1 MNYNVANKF
10 RGIHNGGGRG
20 YVMYE
25 PKYHTLLQVGQWG
38 EDCHEEM
45 PVCPPMFHF
54 KQNIIH
60 NTLPKKGKPQP
71 SLGKPS
77 RVKTL
82 PVIQIRKPRRI
93 APGGDPAPETPSNW
107 PSGGG
112 GGGSQGDA
120 PFCRQCGPKV
130 DGVIGVPDP
139 DSINPFP
146 LRLNGLE
153 VSPFELI
160 FGEGTVPVGIR
171 QDGDYYSITPTNYE
185 EDQVIQLTIGVD
197 FPALEDGGISFSK
210 ADLTQEQW
218 EKVPG
223 EGTVY
228 VNGESINYSAKGS
241 WDVVGDNVS
250 LSFLFNVGR
259 DSTRGTG
266 LPFRPADSG
275 LRVDLR
281 SPHMVGDS
289 AYIFLTPT
297 SPAQPTYLDIT
308 VNDDLSISNDQDS
321 QNIKFSGEGLDR
333 RGSGYV
339 NGSYLVV
346 QNSVLAPPGGAAG
359 DYGGCVVMRIQ
370 TMRWPDADI
379 DTCVAGSTSF
389 PTNTSRYCCH
399 TGFLTPSDWPYGEGR
414 CAPMADYQ
422 NSFMG
427 EYAQHCPFG
436 FEYDPEGM
444 MKDGLTCKQCESG
457 TTSFDSGQAPSNPN
471 CDPGQ
476 PGLGCQ
482 KCCEDAGRDC

>member
-25 PKYHTLLQVGQWG
+25 PKYHTLLQVGQWE

-60 NTLPKKGKPQP
+60 NTLPKKDKPQP
-71 SLGKPS
+71 HPGKPS

-93 APGGDPAPETPSNW
+93 APGGDPAPGTPSNW
-107 PSGGG
+107 PDGGGRG
-112 GGGSQGDA
+112 GGGSEGNA
-120 PFCRQCGPKV
+120 PSCRQCGPKV

-139 DSINPFP
+139 DSNNSFP
-146 LRLNGLE
+146 LRRDGLE
-153 VSPFELI
+153 VTPFNLI
-160 FGEGTVPVGIR
+160 FGEGTVPDSIR
-171 QDGDYYSITPTNYE
+171 EESEHTRTPTNYE
-185 EDQVIQLTIGVD
+185 EDQVVQLTIASD
-197 FPALEDGGISFSK
+197 FTTAATAINFSK
-210 ADLTQEQW
+210 NGLTQEQW
-218 EKVPG
+218 ENVPPT
-223 EGTVY
+223 GTFY
-228 VNGESINYSAKGS
+228 VNGESINYTTKSS
-241 WDVVGDNVS
+241 WSDGGQNVT
-250 LSFLFNVGR
+250 LSFPDGVRAL
-259 DSTRGTG
+259 S
-266 LPFRPADSG
+266 L
-275 LRVDLR
+275 DLR
-281 SPHMVGDS
+281 TPHAAGEN
-289 AYIFLTPT
+289 AYIFLTPA
-297 SPAQPTYLDIT
+297 SPDQTASLSIT
-308 VNDDLSISNDQDS
+308 VNAERSISPD
-321 QNIKFSGEGLDR
+321 IKFSSESLDS

-346 QNSVLAPPGGAAG
+346 QNSDLGGVQ
-359 DYGGCVVMRIQ
+359 YSGCVVMQIQ

-422 NSFMG
+422 NSLMG
-427 EYAQHCPFG
+427 EYAQHCPYG

-444 MKDGLTCKQCESG
+444 LKDGLMCKQCESG
-457 TTSFDSGQAPSNPN
+457 TTSFDSTLAPSDPI
-471 CDPGQ
+471 CDAGQ
-476 PGLGCQ
+476 SGVGCQ

>member
-25 PKYHTLLQVGQWG
+25 PKYHTLLQVGQWE

-60 NTLPKKGKPQP
+60 NTLPKKDKPQP
-71 SLGKPS
+71 HPGKPS

-93 APGGDPAPETPSNW
+93 APGGDPAPGTPSNW
-107 PSGGG
+107 PTGGG
-112 GGGSQGDA
+112 SGSGSQGDA
-120 PFCRQCGPKV
+120 PSCRQCGPKV

-139 DSINPFP
+139 DSNNPFP
-146 LRLNGLE
+146 LRVDGLE
-153 VSPFELI
+153 VSPFNLI
-160 FGEGTVPVGIR
+160 FGEGTVSNGIR
-171 QDGDYYSITPTNYE
+171 QDGEYYSITPTNYE
-185 EDQVIQLTIGVD
+185 EDQVVQLTIASD
-197 FPALEDGGISFSK
+197 FTTGDEGIAFNK
-210 ADLTQEQW
+210 ADLTGLTQEQW
-218 EKVPG
+218 ENVPPT
-223 EGTVY
+223 GTFY
-228 VNGESINYSAKGS
+228 VNGESINYTTKSS
-241 WDVVGDNVS
+241 WSDGGQNVT
-250 LSFLFNVGR
+250 LSFPDGVRAL
-259 DSTRGTG
+259 S
-266 LPFRPADSG
+266 L
-275 LRVDLR
+275 DLR
-281 SPHMVGDS
+281 TPHAAGEN
-289 AYIFLTPT
+289 AYIFLTPA
-297 SPAQPTYLDIT
+297 SPDQTASLSIT
-308 VNDDLSISNDQDS
+308 VNAERSISPD
-321 QNIKFSGEGLDR
+321 IKFSSESLDS

-346 QNSVLAPPGGAAG
+346 QNSDLGGVQ
-359 DYGGCVVMRIQ
+359 YSGCVVMQIQ

-422 NSFMG
+422 NSLMG
-427 EYAQHCPFG
+427 EYAQHCPYG

-444 MKDGLTCKQCESG
+444 LKDGLMCKQCESG
-457 TTSFDSGQAPSNPN
+457 TTSFDSTLAPSDPI
-471 CDPGQ
+471 CDAGQ
-476 PGLGCQ
+476 SGVGCQ

>member
-38 EDCHEEM
+38 KDCHEEM

-60 NTLPKKGKPQP
+60 NIPPKKDKPQP
-71 SLGKPS
+71 PAGKPS

-112 GGGSQGDA
+112 SGSQGDA

-160 FGEGTVPVGIR
+160 FGQNAVIDGIR
-171 QDGDYYSITPTNYE
+171 QDGDYPITPTNYE
-185 EDQVIQLTIGVD
+185 EDQVIQLILGSLFTDVAD
-197 FPALEDGGISFSK
+197 AISISK
-210 ADLTQEQW
+210 EGLSQEQW
-218 EKVPG
+218 EKVPSA
-223 EGTVY
+223 GTVY
-228 VNGESINYSAKGS
+228 VNGESINYNSKLS
-241 WDVVGDNVS
+241 WDVVGPNVS
-250 LSFLFNVGR
+250 LGWNP
-259 DSTRGTG
+259 DN
-266 LPFRPADSG
+266 RPLRSD
-275 LRVDLR
+275 LRVD
-281 SPHMVGDS
+281 HVAGES
-289 AYIFLTPT
+289 AYIFLTPA
-297 SPAQPTYLDIT
+297 SPDQTASLNIT
-308 VNDDLSISNDQDS
+308 VNADRSISSDD
-321 QNIKFSGEGLDR
+321 IKFSGEGGLDR

-379 DTCVAGSTSF
+379 DTCVAGSTNF
-389 PTNTSRYCCH
+389 PTNTSKYCCH

-422 NSFMG
+422 NSPTG
-427 EYAQHCPFG
+427 EYAQHCPYG

-444 MKDGLTCKQCESG
+444 LKDGLTCKQCESG
-457 TTSFDSGQAPSNPN
+457 TTSFDPTLAPS
-471 CDPGQ
+471 DPICGAGQ
-476 PGLGCQ
+476 SGVGCQ

>member
-25 PKYHTLLQVGQWG
+25 PKYHTLLQVGQWE

-60 NTLPKKGKPQP
+60 NILPKKDKPQP
-71 SLGKPS
+71 PHGKPS

-93 APGGDPAPETPSNW
+93 APGGEPAPGTPSNW
-107 PSGGG
+107 PDGGSSGS
-112 GGGSQGDA
+112 GSQGDA
-120 PFCRQCGPKV
+120 PSCRQCGPKV

-146 LRLNGLE
+146 LRLDGLE

-160 FGEGTVPVGIR
+160 FGEGIVPDSIR
-171 QDGDYYSITPTNYE
+171 QESDYTITPTNYE
-185 EDQVIQLTIGVD
+185 EDQVIQLTIASD
-197 FPALEDGGISFSK
+197 FAPDNTTEISFSK
-210 ADLTQEQW
+210 ADSDLTQEQW
-218 EKVPG
+218 ENVVPSS
-223 EGTVY
+223 GTVY
-228 VNGESINYSAKGS
+228 VNGESINYRRKTAWGAAQ
-241 WDVVGDNVS
+241 NTVS
-250 LSFLFNVGR
+250 LIFIIDGVPSGR
-259 DSTRGTG
+259 E
-266 LPFRPADSG
+266 LPGGQNTARTLHAAG
-275 LRVDLR
+275 E
-281 SPHMVGDS
+281 S

-297 SPAQPTYLDIT
+297 SPDQTASLNIT
-308 VNDDLSISNDQDS
+308 VNNADRSISSDD
-321 QNIKFSGEGLDR
+321 IKFSGEGGLDM

-346 QNSVLAPPGGAAG
+346 QNSDLGGVPF
-359 DYGGCVVMRIQ
+359 GGCVVMRIQ

-389 PTNTSRYCCH
+389 PTNTSKYCCH

-422 NSFMG
+422 NSPMG
-427 EYAQHCPFG
+427 EYAQHCPYG

-444 MKDGLTCKQCESG
+444 LKDGLTCKQCESG
-457 TTSFDSGQAPSNPN
+457 TTSFDPTRAPSDPI
-471 CDPGQ
+471 CDAGQ
-476 PGLGCQ
+476 SGVGCQ